1 MALILLI
8 DTATEQG
15 GLWLSKDGVVLASDV
30 ETNQRDHASWIHTA
44 IKRMFDETGFEL
56 SALDAIAVSE
66 GPGSYTGLRVGMS
79 TAKGLAYALNKPLI
93 GVGTLLLLAAS
104 MQVELMQMGRRV
116 DYIVPMIDARR
127 MEVFT
132 AVYDFSLNEES
143 KPEALI
149 LSGGSYEKYLQ
160 NNDIVFCGNGSAKF
174 RSLCTKDGVLFSAT
188 TVIGSAFAKI
198 AFNLFLMQKFTD
210 LPYSEPVYIK
220 EFYTH
225 QS

>member
-15 GLWLSKDGVVLASDV
+15 GIWLSKDGEVLASDV
-30 ETNQRDHASWIHTA
+30 ETNQRDHASWIHIA
-44 IKRMFDETGFEL
+44 IRKMFENAALEL

-66 GPGSYTGLRVGMS
+66 GPGSYTGLRVAMS

-93 GVGTLLLLAAS
+93 GVGTLLLIAAS
-104 MQVELMQMGRRV
+104 MQEELMQMGRKT
-116 DYIVPMIDARR
+116 DYIAPMIDARR

-132 AVYDFSLNEES
+132 AVYDFNLNEVS

-160 NNDIVFCGNGSAKF
+160 KNDIVFCGNGSAKF
-174 RSLCTKDGVLFSAT
+174 RSLCTKDGVLFSPR
-188 TVIGSAFAKI
+188 TVTGSAFAKI
-198 AFNLFLMQKFTD
+198 AFNQFLMQNFSD